1 METATDFVQ
10 YTNAGPDKSL
20 TTASQSPILFFL
32 FQKYTYIDVWKM
44 NIQYRKIEIEQANY
58 SNKQIDKRS
67 FLVEY
72 WLIYGIVKYLWY
84 SYTNEIACSQL
95 IIRKNLKIQDC
106 S

>member
-72 WLIYGIVKYLWY
+72 WLIYVCNWLIYCKIWMVFVYLWNCLLSVDY
-84 SYTNEIACSQL
+84 S
-95 IIRKNLKIQDC
+95 
-106 S
+106 